1 MLKSPAI
8 SIENLKIEINNFSW
22 FRSQLIYTIIAGA
35 FANNFIK
42 NSILLF
48 YVFYTLSTY
57 FVYIGYFFNFVVTG
71 LSLNKI

>member
-22 FRSQLIYTIIAGA
+22 FRSQLIYTITAGA

-42 NSILLF
+42 NSILFILRFLHFINIFCLYRLF
-48 YVFYTLSTY
+48 F
-57 FVYIGYFFNFVVTG
+57 
-71 LSLNKI
+71 